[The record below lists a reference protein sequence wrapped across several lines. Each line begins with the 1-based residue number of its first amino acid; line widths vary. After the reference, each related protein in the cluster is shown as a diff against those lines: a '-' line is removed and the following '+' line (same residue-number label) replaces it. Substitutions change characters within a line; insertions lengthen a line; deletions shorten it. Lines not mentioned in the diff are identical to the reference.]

1 MVVNVDQRSTL
12 GKVNYIML
20 CLVWLWRRLIVEHCE
35 FSNVKQ
41 TEVKVICRAHL
52 THRDLGKDA
61 TLASVEHSH
70 ETNEHETFSN
80 QTISMDRF
88 RPRYF
93 KYDKYKNLY
102 SFSDH
107 HQKIINLLFHSVM
120 WETAGLTTTTTVSGK
135 TTTETTQ
142 MKPTT
147 LTSLQDGLF
156 LQDQGTKHEET
167 FENHLKGRSLTC
179 GTTMHCFLRPAL
191 PVTGPQCTRIWII
204 QGEKFKPTFA
214 FRSPLG
220 M

>member
-1 MVVNVDQRSTL
+1 MQLSPQ
-12 GKVNYIML
+12 
-20 CLVWLWRRLIVEHCE
+20 
-35 FSNVKQ
+35 SNIRTKQ
-41 TEVKVICRAHL
+41 TNTKHSRF
-52 THRDLGKDA
+52 KQ
-61 TLASVEHSH
+61 SVWTDSGPDISSM
-70 ETNEHETFSN
+70 TN
-80 QTISMDRF
+80 I
-88 RPRYF
+88 
-93 KYDKYKNLY
+93 KNLY
-102 SFSDH
+102 SFIDY

-191 PVTGPQCTRIWII
+191 PVTGPQCMRIWIT

>member
-1 MVVNVDQRSTL
+1 
-12 GKVNYIML
+12 
-20 CLVWLWRRLIVEHCE
+20 
-35 FSNVKQ
+35 
-41 TEVKVICRAHL
+41 
-52 THRDLGKDA
+52 
-61 TLASVEHSH
+61 
-70 ETNEHETFSN
+70 
-80 QTISMDRF
+80 MDRF

-102 SFSDH
+102 SFIDYP
-107 HQKIINLLFHSVM
+107 QKIINLLFHSVM

-179 GTTMHCFLRPAL
+179 GTTKHCFLRPAL
-191 PVTGPQCTRIWII
+191 PVTGPQCMRIWIT

-214 FRSPLG
+214 FRSPLTYLYYTSGKEAWQEVYSASQKNASMIPLFQNHSNLLNDTTLVVRRANRGLTHYMALARG
-220 M
+220 MSDLYYWGLFNLFLFELLSTWE